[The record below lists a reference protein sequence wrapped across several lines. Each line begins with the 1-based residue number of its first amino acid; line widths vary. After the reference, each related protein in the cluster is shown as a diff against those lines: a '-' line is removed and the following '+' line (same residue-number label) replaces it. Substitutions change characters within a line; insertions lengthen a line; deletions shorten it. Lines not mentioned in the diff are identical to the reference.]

1 MIIYLKSDSER
12 DNMSKSFR
20 PVDYQ
25 KPLPASEIII
35 KEPPSADSV
44 AFDVVFVG
52 AGPASL
58 GGAIQLAKLI
68 REENEKSGGKLGEI
82 NIGVLEKSSEIG
94 GHILSGAVIKPG
106 PFQELFP
113 ELKIDELPFSAPV
126 REEKVYFLTEK
137 KAFKIPTPPPMNNHG
152 NYIASLCE
160 VTRWLAKKAEEL
172 GVQVFTGF
180 PVKGLLVQ
188 DNTVI
193 GVRTT
198 ESGLDHDGNQMPS
211 YQPPADVTAKVVV
224 LGEGTRGMLSQA
236 YLEWQGIKSPNPQIF
251 ALGVKELWQTKTPLG
266 YVVHSMGWPLK
277 SDEFGG
283 SFMYPLEKNVV
294 AIGLVVGTD
303 YHDANL
309 DPHYLF
315 QKMKTHPLFREV
327 LEGGEMLE
335 WGAKTIPEG
344 GYYSIPERLSGDGLV
359 IIGDSA
365 GFVDVPSLKG
375 VHYSLSSGMDAART
389 IFAALKKNRFDE
401 ETLSEY
407 DKAIR
412 SSFITQDL
420 WKTRNMRL
428 AFKNGLYAGG
438 IKAGLMT
445 LTGGKFPGGM
455 IRMEKDNQ
463 AERISSEDSA
473 FVPDGKLTF
482 SKVEGVYKSG
492 NATRDS
498 IPSHLLAVE
507 DVSPEVAN
515 FYANLCPAGV
525 YEVIDGKLRI
535 NAPNCIDC
543 KATDILAARWTPREA
558 GSGPRYKK
566 M

>member
-1 MIIYLKSDSER
+1 
-12 DNMSKSFR
+12 MSKTFKPS
-20 PVDYQ
+20 DYQ
-25 KPLPASEIII
+25 KHLPLSEIII
-35 KEPPSADSV
+35 KESPSADNV
-44 AFDVVFVG
+44 AFDIVFVG

-68 REENEKSGGKLGEI
+68 KEENEKSGGKLGEVS
-82 NIGVLEKSSEIG
+82 IGVLEKSAEIG

-113 ELKIDELPFSAPV
+113 ELKMEELPFSTPV
-126 REEKVYFLTEK
+126 KEEKVYFLTEK
-137 KAFKIPTPPPMNNHG
+137 KAFKIPTPPSMKNEG
-152 NYIASLCE
+152 NYVTSLGE
-160 VTRWLAKKAEEL
+160 VTRWLSKKAEEL

-188 DNTVI
+188 DESVI
-193 GVRTT
+193 GVRTA
-198 ESGLDHDGNQMPS
+198 ESGLDHHGNKMPS

-236 YLEWQGIKSPNPQIF
+236 FLEWQGIKSPNPQIY
-251 ALGVKELWQTKTPLG
+251 AIGVKELWQTKTPLEHI
-266 YVVHSMGWPLK
+266 VHSMGWPLK

-294 AIGLVVGTD
+294 ALGLVVGMD
-303 YHDANL
+303 YHNANF
-309 DPHYLF
+309 DPHYVF
-315 QKMKTHPLFREV
+315 QKMKTHPVFREV
-327 LEGGEMLE
+327 LEGGEMIE

-344 GYYSIPERLSGDGLV
+344 GYYSIPGRLSGNGAV

-375 VHYSLSSGMDAART
+375 VHYALSSGILAAKA
-389 IFAALKKNRFDE
+389 IFEALKRNKFDE
-401 ETLSEY
+401 ETLGEY
-407 DKAIR
+407 DKAAR
-412 SSFITQDL
+412 SSFIMQDL
-420 WKTRNMRL
+420 YKTRNVRL
-428 AFKNGLYAGG
+428 AFKNGLYWGG
-438 IKAGLMT
+438 FKAGLMS

-455 IRMEKDNQ
+455 IKMENDNQ
-463 AERISSEDSA
+463 AERSVSEESA

-482 SKVEGVYKSG
+482 NKVDAVYKSG

-507 DVSPEVAN
+507 NVGPEVAE
-515 FYANLCPAGV
+515 FYVHLCPAGV

-535 NAPNCIDC
+535 NAPNCVDC

-558 GSGPRYKK
+558 GSGPKYKK

>member
-1 MIIYLKSDSER
+1 
-12 DNMSKSFR
+12 MSKSFR
-20 PVDYQ
+20 PIDFQ
-25 KPLPASEIII
+25 KPLPMNKIILD
-35 KEPPSADSV
+35 EQPSADSV

-68 REENEKSGGKLGEI
+68 QEENEKSGGKLGEI
-82 NIGVLEKSSEIG
+82 SIGVLEKSSEIG

-106 PFQELFP
+106 PFLELFP
-113 ELKIDELPFSAPV
+113 ELKIEELPFSAPV
-126 REEKVYFLTEK
+126 KEEKVYFLTEK
-137 KAFKIPTPPPMNNHG
+137 RAFKIPTPPPMKNHG

-160 VTRWLAKKAEEL
+160 VTRWLSKKAEEL
-172 GVQVFTGF
+172 EVQVFTGF

-188 DNTVI
+188 DNAVI
-193 GVRTT
+193 GVRTA
-198 ESGLDHDGNQMPS
+198 ESGLDHDGNKLPS
-211 YQPPADVTAKVVV
+211 YQPPTDVTAKVIV
-224 LGEGTRGMLSQA
+224 LGEGTRGMLAQA
-236 YLEWQGIKSPNPQIF
+236 FSEWQGIKSPNPQIY
-251 ALGVKELWQTKTPLG
+251 AIGVKELWQTKTPID
-266 YVVHSMGWPLK
+266 YIVHSMGWPLK

-294 AIGLVVGTD
+294 AIGLVIGMD
-303 YHDANL
+303 YRDTGF
-309 DPHYLF
+309 DPHYVF
-315 QKMKTHPLFREV
+315 QKMKTHPLFKEV
-327 LEGGEMLE
+327 LDGGEMLE

-344 GYYSIPERLSGDGLV
+344 GYYSIPERLSGNGV
-359 IIGDSA
+359 VVIGDSA

-375 VHYSLSSGMDAART
+375 VHYALSSGMLAAKT
-389 IFAALKKNRFDE
+389 IFEALKGNKFDGE
-401 ETLSEY
+401 ALGEY
-407 DKAIR
+407 DKAVR
-412 SSFITQDL
+412 SSFTMRDL

-428 AFKNGLYAGG
+428 AFKNGLYWGG
-438 IKAGLMT
+438 FKAGLMT
-445 LTGGKFPGGM
+445 LMGGKFPGGM
-455 IRMEKDNQ
+455 IKMESDNE
-463 AERISSEDSA
+463 AERVLCEDSA

-498 IPSHLLAVE
+498 IPSHLLDLE

-515 FYANLCPAGV
+515 FYAHLCPAGV

-558 GSGPRYKK
+558 GSGPRYKR

>member
-1 MIIYLKSDSER
+1 
-12 DNMSKSFR
+12 MSKSFR
-20 PVDYQ
+20 PIDFQ
-25 KPLPASEIII
+25 KPLPLSEIII
-35 KEPPSADSV
+35 KEPPSGESIG
-44 AFDVVFVG
+44 FDVVFVG

-68 REENEKSGGKLGEI
+68 REENERTGGKLGEI
-82 NIGVLEKSSEIG
+82 SIGVLEKSTEIG
-94 GHILSGAVIKPG
+94 GHVLSGAVIKPG
-106 PFQELFP
+106 PFRELFP
-113 ELKIDELPFSAPV
+113 EVTEKKFPFTTPV
-126 REEKVYFLTEK
+126 GDEKVYFLTEK
-137 KAFKIPTPPPMNNHG
+137 KAFKIPTPPPMKNHG
-152 NYIASLCE
+152 NYVASLCE

-193 GVRTT
+193 GVHTA
-198 ESGLDHDGNQMPS
+198 ESGLDHHGKQLPS

-224 LGEGTRGMLSQA
+224 LGEGTRGTLSQA
-236 YLEWQGIKSPNPQIF
+236 FLEWQGIKSPNPQIY
-251 ALGVKELWQTKTPLG
+251 ALGVKELWQTKASLD
-266 YVVHSMGWPLK
+266 YVVHTMGWPLR

-294 AIGLVVGTD
+294 ALGLVIGMD
-303 YHDANL
+303 YHNANL

-315 QKMKTHPLFREV
+315 QKMKTHPVFREV

-344 GYYSIPERLSGDGLV
+344 GCYSIPERLSGNGVV

-375 VHYSLSSGMDAART
+375 IHYALSSGRIAAKA
-389 IFAALKKNRFDE
+389 IFEALKKNDFSAE
-401 ETLSEY
+401 SLSMY
-407 DKAIR
+407 DREVR
-412 SSFITQDL
+412 SSYITKDL
-420 WKTRNMRL
+420 YKTRNMRL

-438 IKAGLMT
+438 FKAGLMT
-445 LTGGKFPGGM
+445 VTGGRLPGGM
-455 IRMEKDNQ
+455 IKMESDNQ
-463 AERISSEDSA
+463 AERVLSEDAA

-507 DVSPEVAN
+507 DVSPEVAK

-543 KATDILAARWTPREA
+543 KATDILAARWSPREA
-558 GSGPRYKK
+558 GSGPRYKR

>member
-1 MIIYLKSDSER
+1 
-12 DNMSKSFR
+12 MSKTFR
-20 PVDYQ
+20 PADYQ
-25 KPLPASEIII
+25 KQLPLNEIIL
-35 KEPPSADSV
+35 KESPSTDSV

-68 REENEKSGGKLGEI
+68 KEENEKSGGKLGEVS
-82 NIGVLEKSSEIG
+82 IGVLEKSAEIG
-94 GHILSGAVIKPG
+94 GHILSGAVVKPG
-106 PFQELFP
+106 PFQEIFP
-113 ELKIDELPFSAPV
+113 ELKMEEFPFSTQV
-126 REEKVYFLTEK
+126 KEEKVYFLTEK
-137 KAFKIPTPPPMNNHG
+137 RAFKIPTPPPMKNHG

-160 VTRWLAKKAEEL
+160 VTRWLAQKAEEL

-188 DNTVI
+188 DNAVI
-193 GVRTT
+193 GVRTA
-198 ESGLDHDGNQMPS
+198 ESGLDHDGNKLPS
-211 YQPPADVTAKVVV
+211 YQPATDVTAKVVV
-224 LGEGTRGMLSQA
+224 LGEGTRGMLAQA
-236 YLEWQGIKSPNPQIF
+236 FTEWQGIKSPNPQIY
-251 ALGVKELWQTKTPLG
+251 AIGVKELWQTKRELHHI
-266 YVVHSMGWPLK
+266 VHSMGWPLK

-294 AIGLVVGTD
+294 AIGLVVGMD
-303 YHDANL
+303 YRDTSF
-309 DPHYLF
+309 DPHYVF
-315 QKMKTHPLFREV
+315 QKMKTHPVFREV

-344 GYYSIPERLSGDGLV
+344 GYYSIPERLSGNGVV

-375 VHYSLSSGMDAART
+375 VHYALSSGMIAAKV
-389 IFAALKKNRFDE
+389 IFEALKRNKFDA
-401 ETLSEY
+401 ETLGEY
-407 DKAIR
+407 DKAVR
-412 SSFITQDL
+412 ASFIMQEL
-420 WKTRNMRL
+420 RKTRNMRL
-428 AFKNGLYAGG
+428 AFKNGLYTGG
-438 IKAGLMT
+438 FKAGLMT
-445 LTGGKFPGGM
+445 ITGGKLPGGM
-455 IRMEKDNQ
+455 IKMESDNQ
-463 AERISSEDSA
+463 AERILGEDSA

-482 SKVEGVYKSG
+482 SKVEGVFKSG

-507 DVSPEVAN
+507 DVSPEVAE
-515 FYANLCPAGV
+515 FYAHLCPAGV

-558 GSGPRYKK
+558 GSGPRYKR